1 MNQFDKQTKHFTSM
15 VLLLNID
22 IVQKW
27 IKWSNKQMNEQ
38 IIIDSYM
45 KK

>member
-1 MNQFDKQTKHFTSM
+1 MNQFDKQTKHFIST

-22 IVQKW
+22 IVQKQT
-27 IKWSNKQMNEQ
+27 KWSNKQMNEWL
-38 IIIDSYM
+38 IIDSYM